1 MQKIY
6 YNNNCI
12 FLLVEL
18 NNHYGIIDVY
28 ENILVD
34 IIYNLEN
41 PRIITRDIKKI
52 KFLDNNNNSIIF
64 DLDDIYEE
72 SKKIQNIKLIYK

>member
-52 KFLDNNNNSIIF
+52 KFLDKNNNEVLF

-72 SKKIQNIKLIYK
+72 SKKNSEYKINI